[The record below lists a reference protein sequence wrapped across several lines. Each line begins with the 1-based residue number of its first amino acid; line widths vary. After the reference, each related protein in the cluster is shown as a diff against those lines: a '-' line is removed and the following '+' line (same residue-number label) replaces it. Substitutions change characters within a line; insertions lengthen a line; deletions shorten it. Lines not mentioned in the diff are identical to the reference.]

1 MTSKKANMVSIM
13 SNPSES
19 KTDHKQHL
27 KPTSEIKKV
36 EGRKPL
42 MESLLVLPENPASVR
57 VTKSKGKAGTKKVIH
72 ANPIRLGKDE
82 MNLIE
87 HPFAVLWQKEPENAV
102 IAYEW
107 DTRHPK
113 TGKLLPASWMVAGHR
128 EHGLPT
134 STEERVYLV
143 LLELTREAGFQSP
156 VVHFSRYDVIQRLGW
171 QPTKTYYEMLKLA
184 LARLQGVTINAQNA
198 FWNPKSNSYRNT
210 NFNIIDFS
218 DINAEPPG
226 RKNAQCELPL
236 SFFKW
241 SDILFDSFQSGYI
254 RTLDLDFA
262 LGLKGD
268 IALRLYRYLDKKSY
282 DGRAEFE
289 IEMLGLCIEH
299 LGMKPSPYP
308 SKLKERL
315 KTAHEEL
322 IAKGFLHEVSYE
334 TMKNGKDVKV
344 CYRFCPRHAALET
357 SQPQDAP
364 TENAAKP
371 QSSTRTTEDTLVV
384 PSVRGGLEAQMKR
397 LGVTPE
403 TIADFLENVSA
414 GELQNQ
420 LDYLDDRKPKDRA
433 AVFVKSVRE
442 SWTPPASHAQ
452 RLALQK
458 ARENA
463 QTTQETENQKKAQQE
478 ATKRQEIA
486 ANEADATHLDEV
498 WNDMENQTRDEIEIE
513 TRDRLGVL
521 FQEGK
526 NSAAFSA
533 MRRKVQSEFA
543 SEKSNETL

>member
-1 MTSKKANMVSIM
+1 M
-13 SNPSES
+13 SNPHES
-19 KTDHKQHL
+19 KTDHKHSS
-27 KPTSEIKKV
+27 KATSEIEKV
-36 EGRKPL
+36 EVRKPL

-171 QPTKTYYEMLKLA
+171 KPTKTYYEMLKLA

-236 SFFKW
+236 SYFKW

-315 KTAHEEL
+315 KPAHEEL
-322 IAKGFLHEVSYE
+322 TAKGFLHEVSYE

-344 CYRFCPRHAALET
+344 CYRFCPRHAVLET
-357 SQPQDAP
+357 SQTQNEP
-364 TENAAKP
+364 TETAAKP
-371 QSSTRTTEDTLVV
+371 QSSTRSVEDTPTA

-414 GELQNQ
+414 QELQNQ

-442 SWTPPASHAQ
+442 SWTPPAKYTQNQAAQ
-452 RLALQK
+452 NSRKAARVSQESENRQK
-458 ARENA
+458 A
-463 QTTQETENQKKAQQE
+463 QEEAAKAQE
-478 ATKRQEIA
+478 MA
-486 ANEADATHLDEV
+486 ADEADATYLDTIWEEM
-498 WNDMENQTRDEIEIE
+498 DYPTRDEIEME

-521 FQEGK
+521 FQGGK
-526 NSAAFSA
+526 N
-533 MRRKVQSEFA
+533 
-543 SEKSNETL
+543 

>member
-1 MTSKKANMVSIM
+1 MN
-13 SNPSES
+13 NPSKS
-19 KTDHKQHL
+19 KTDL
-27 KPTSEIKKV
+27 KRSSQAISSIEKSEA
-36 EGRKPL
+36 RKPL
-42 MESLLVLPENPASVR
+42 MESLLVLPENPLSVR
-57 VTKSKGKAGTKKVIH
+57 VTKSKGKPGTKKVIR

-87 HPFAVLWQKEPENAV
+87 HPFAVLWQKEPDNAV

-107 DTRHPK
+107 DSRHPK

-156 VVHFSRYDVIQRLGW
+156 VVHFSRYDVILRLGW
-171 QPTKTYYEMLKLA
+171 QASPRSYEMLKLA

-210 NFNIIDFS
+210 AFNIIDFY
-218 DINAEPPG
+218 DTNAEPPG
-226 RKNAQCELPL
+226 RKSAQRELPL

-262 LGLKGD
+262 LALKGD

-315 KTAHEEL
+315 KPAHEEL
-322 IAKGFLHEVSYE
+322 IAKGFLSDVDYQS
-334 TMKNGKDVKV
+334 MKNGKDVKV
-344 CYRFCPRHAALET
+344 CYRFCSRQAALET
-357 SQPQDAP
+357 SEQQKPL
-364 TENAAKP
+364 ENEAT
-371 QSSTRTTEDTLVV
+371 QGSSTRSTENPPTIS
-384 PSVRGGLEAQMKR
+384 SVRGGLEAQMKR

-403 TIADFLENVSA
+403 TIEDFLQNVSVQ
-414 GELQNQ
+414 ELQNQ
-420 LDYLDDRKPKDRA
+420 LDYLDERKPKDRA

-442 SWTPPASHAQ
+442 SWTPPASHTQ
-452 RLALQK
+452 R
-458 ARENA
+458 
-463 QTTQETENQKKAQQE
+463 QTANGPRDGKSKKVAGRG
-478 ATKRQEIA
+478 RQTP
-486 ANEADATHLDEV
+486 AN
-498 WNDMENQTRDEIEIE
+498 
-513 TRDRLGVL
+513 
-521 FQEGK
+521 
-526 NSAAFSA
+526 
-533 MRRKVQSEFA
+533 RR
-543 SEKSNETL
+543 